1 MERFYIG
8 AILVLLATSA
18 EAACNRTYI
27 EAAID
32 QRVPGWAIKF
42 SDGWTR
48 QQHLHPLWQF
58 RGWWVS
64 GMCDGG
70 SGGHGGPSTKRRPQN
85 LWKL

>member
-42 SDGWTR
+42 SDG
-48 QQHLHPLWQF
+48 
-58 RGWWVS
+58 
-64 GMCDGG
+64 
-70 SGGHGGPSTKRRPQN
+70 
-85 LWKL
+85 